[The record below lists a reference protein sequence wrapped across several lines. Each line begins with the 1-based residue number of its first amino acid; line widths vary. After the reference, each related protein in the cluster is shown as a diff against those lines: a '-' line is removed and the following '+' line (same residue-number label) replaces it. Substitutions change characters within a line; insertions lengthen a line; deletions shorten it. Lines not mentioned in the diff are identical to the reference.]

1 MGYLYII
8 ETLGKMEQDTLM
20 IQLYM
25 NTKCYHRGIMKSKKL
40 LLKEND
46 EYEGEIF

>member
-1 MGYLYII
+1 MRYLYII

-25 NTKCYHRGIMKSKKL
+25 NTKYYHRGIMKSRKL

-46 EYEGEIF
+46 QYEGEIF